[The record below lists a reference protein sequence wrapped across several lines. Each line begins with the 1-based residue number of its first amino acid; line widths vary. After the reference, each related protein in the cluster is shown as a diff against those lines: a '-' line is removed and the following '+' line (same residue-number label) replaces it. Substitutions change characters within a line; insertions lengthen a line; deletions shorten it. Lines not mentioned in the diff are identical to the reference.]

1 MKKVQS
7 THATHEELLQARKEG
22 LERARSL
29 DSMRAHGKWRGMDV
43 FSWSNPHFEA
53 LSTAIASFPFP
64 VVWIGKHDQIKCACA
79 YYPEVLCTMEMAIV
93 YDQANLKL
101 NEFAIANLEKVA
113 GVGSLE
119 SALKLVQSLEQQR
132 RIFLFTTEGNE
143 VVKDV
148 NDFNAFVES
157 WS

>member
-7 THATHEELLQARKEG
+7 IHTTHEELLQARKEG

-43 FSWSNPHFEA
+43 FSWANPHFEA

-64 VVWIGKHDQIKCACA
+64 VVWIGKHEQIKCACA
-79 YYPEVLCTMEMAIV
+79 YYPEVLDTMETAIV

-101 NEFAIANLEKVA
+101 NELAIANLEKVE

-119 SALKLVQSLEQQR
+119 SALKLVQALEQQR
-132 RIFLFTTEGNE
+132 RIFLFTTEGKGS
-143 VVKDV
+143 VKDI

-157 WS
+157 WN